1 MNLHDVGLAPWILSL
16 ALAHPAAWAQ
26 PGGGPL
32 ASAMLTRD
40 VRAEFAAA
48 APALHGKTPRE
59 ARAILAGV
67 EQRLQA
73 LASAARAS
81 GGVHRVVAMVGYV
94 KAIEP
99 GNKAGTTRRRSENF
113 VLLADNWSA
122 RGNASEGL
130 GVQRAY
136 PGERSQC
143 TGTVTPPPASR
154 QASIAQL
161 LVCVYPR

>member
-1 MNLHDVGLAPWILSL
+1 MILAT
-16 ALAHPAAWAQ
+16 ALVHPEARAQ

-48 APALHGKTPRE
+48 APALLGKSVRE
-59 ARAILAGV
+59 AREILSGV

-81 GGVHRVVAMVGYV
+81 GRVNRVVVMVGFV
-94 KAIEP
+94 NRIEP
-99 GNKAGTTRRRSENF
+99 GVKAGTTRRRSENF

-122 RGNASEGL
+122 RGNMSEGM

-143 TGTVTPPPASR
+143 TGTMVPPPSSG
-154 QASIAQL
+154 QESIAQI
-161 LVCVYPR
+161 LVCVYPT